1 MLVRRFAA
9 TATIL
14 QSRYRTGCVMTDI
27 ERRIEQLEQTAAERA
42 LVADLSTVT
51 ETRIRNAQLADEL
64 RLVVAQLRT
73 LRSADVH
80 IA

>member
-1 MLVRRFAA
+1 
-9 TATIL
+9 
-14 QSRYRTGCVMTDI
+14 MTEI
-27 ERRIEQLEQTAAERA
+27 ERRIELLEQTAAERA
-42 LVADLSTVT
+42 LIADLSTVM

-73 LRSADVH
+73 LRSGDIH